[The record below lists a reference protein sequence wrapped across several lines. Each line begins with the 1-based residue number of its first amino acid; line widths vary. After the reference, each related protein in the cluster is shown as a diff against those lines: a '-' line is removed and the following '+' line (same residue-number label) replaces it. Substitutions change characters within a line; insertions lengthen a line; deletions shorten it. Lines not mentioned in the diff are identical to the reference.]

1 MKKTTDTLVST
12 QNESIQ
18 LGTEINGEQQYMVK
32 AVITEASQSKLS

>member
-18 LGTEINGEQQYMVK
+18 LGTEINGEKQY
-32 AVITEASQSKLS
+32 S